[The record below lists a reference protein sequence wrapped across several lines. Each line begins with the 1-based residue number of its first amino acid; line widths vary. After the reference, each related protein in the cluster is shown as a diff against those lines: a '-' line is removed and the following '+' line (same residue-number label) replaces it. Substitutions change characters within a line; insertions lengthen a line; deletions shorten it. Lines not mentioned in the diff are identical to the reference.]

1 MIDLKRNDIRTRPA
15 SVEQINKSQNVNQA
29 GDVLKENINSEK
41 GKNKMSKFAKI
52 LISLLVIFFI
62 ASAVF
67 AGYYYKKVKDLTKN
81 ESALKDTQLKEV
93 IEKVGKLVVL
103 PQNEQPTLATVSDPS
118 QLQNQPFFK
127 SAKKGDQVLVYI
139 NARRAILYD
148 PVANKIIDIA
158 PLNVNNPVDT
168 TTLPQNTT
176 QTNTEPVVQK
186 TNTTNTIKTTTQT
199 STKKK

>member
-103 PQNEQPTLATVSDPS
+103 PQGEQPTLATVSDPS

-148 PVANKIIDIA
+148 PIANKIIDIA
-158 PLNVNNPVDT
+158 PLNVTNPVDT
-168 TTLPQNTT
+168 TTLPQNTVA
-176 QTNTEPVVQK
+176 NTIESVQK
-186 TNTTNTIKTTTQT
+186 TTTTTKPSTQT
-199 STKKK
+199 STKKR